1 MNCEIEFMPVGTGAK
16 PGDAIVVRYGSP
28 ALYELMVVA
37 GGTLE
42 SGSELVTHLK
52 NTFGAQVSLSHV
64 VLTHPDAD
72 HASGLRTL
80 LSEIPAT
87 RLWLHVPWAHAVV
100 SKVYFAHKNWTNDG
114 LAAALMKEYD
124 LLAEIVDIA
133 TQRGIS
139 IVEPFV
145 SSAIG
150 GELEAAKERW
160 WRWHRPPAFRQRQ
173 RGEHMGPLLPCGIN
187 QHGGLTEANAA

>member
-16 PGDAIVVRYGSP
+16 RGDAIVVRYGSP
-28 ALYELMVVA
+28 AL
-37 GGTLE
+37 
-42 SGSELVTHLK
+42 
-52 NTFGAQVSLSHV
+52 GAQVSLSHV

-173 RGEHMGPLLPCGIN
+173 RGEHMGALLPCGIN